1 MSDNITDFVSWIT
14 SSKKYATASPRTQLM
29 LFAGFEAGR
38 QADEG
43 QSVGVAEP
51 WAPSPG
57 MTQCV
62 FTAKAVPVG
71 AKLYARPVSAD
82 VPDGGKPFAYVDAE
96 EKWWIDN
103 SKNVTETKC
112 FVEKKYASDVPLYA
126 RPVRVDMLAEQ
137 ILRETWGGNGE

>member
-1 MSDNITDFVSWIT
+1 MIDNIKDFVSWIT
-14 SSKKYATASPRTQLM
+14 SSKKYATASPRTQKM

-43 QSVGVAEP
+43 QSVGVAKSY
-51 WAPSPG
+51 APSPG

-82 VPDGGKPFAYVDAE
+82 
-96 EKWWIDN
+96 
-103 SKNVTETKC
+103 T
-112 FVEKKYASDVPLYA
+112 
-126 RPVRVDMLAEQ
+126 LAEQ
-137 ILRETWGGNGE
+137 IERETWGRNEN